1 MKIIAHFLFI
11 INFAKTSLEKYMKKH
26 TLTFILLSILFV
38 FTAKGKVIELKVNR
52 FSSPSGIV
60 DQHPM
65 LSWKISSTERNVMQ
79 TAYEIEVRK
88 GSEIVWK
95 TGKVL
100 SDISIGIPYK
110 GKTLE
115 SGTRY
120 TWRVRIWG

>member
-1 MKIIAHFLFI
+1 MAIIAHFLFI
-11 INFAKTSLEKYMKKH
+11 IKFARTSLERYMKKY
-26 TLTFILLSILFV
+26 TLTFILFAILFA

-60 DQHPM
+60 DRHPM

-95 TGKVL
+95 TGKVF
-100 SDISIGIPYK
+100 S
-110 GKTLE
+110 
-115 SGTRY
+115 
-120 TWRVRIWG
+120 

>member
-1 MKIIAHFLFI
+1 
-11 INFAKTSLEKYMKKH
+11 
-26 TLTFILLSILFV
+26 
-38 FTAKGKVIELKVNR
+38 
-52 FSSPSGIV
+52 
-60 DQHPM
+60 M

-120 TWRVRIWG
+120 TWRVRIWDNKGKSLHGAILLVRGPPD